1 MLFICFYNCCIIF
14 IFTFQHQRALKYT
27 KGYRG
32 RSKNCFSIAIRRL
45 QKAWQ
50 YAYRDRKTKKR
61 IWRTLWIQR
70 IQAGVRQYSIRYSRF
85 IRSLQYADVQ
95 LNRKVLSE
103 LAATEPFTFKA
114 IIDVTR
120 FQQQQYDDSIGEKS
134 RMKTNQEKDGKDDES
149 EDVHEAIG
157 PSEKVA

>member
-1 MLFICFYNCCIIF
+1 M
-14 IFTFQHQRALKYT
+14 KYT

-85 IRSLQYADVQ
+85 IRSLQYSHVS

-120 FQQQQYDDSIGEKS
+120 FQQQQYDEQQLRLNDNVGGGAGHSIAADS
-134 RMKTNQEKDGKDDES
+134 DDANE
-149 EDVHEAIG
+149 EIVV
-157 PSEKVA
+157 PSEKAA

>member
-1 MLFICFYNCCIIF
+1 M
-14 IFTFQHQRALKYT
+14 KYT

-85 IRSLQYADVQ
+85 IRSLQYSNVQ

-120 FQQQQYDDSIGEKS
+120 YQQQQYDDSQQHHQQKEHLRLNDIVGGAAGHVAES
-134 RMKTNQEKDGKDDES
+134 DDAVEGIVS
-149 EDVHEAIG
+149 
-157 PSEKVA
+157 SEKAA

>member
-1 MLFICFYNCCIIF
+1 MFLILDVFLFPS
-14 IFTFQHQRALKYT
+14 QHQRILKYT

-50 YAYRDRKTKKR
+50 YGYRDRKTKKR

-85 IRSLQYADVQ
+85 IRSLQYSDIQ

-120 FQQQQYDDSIGEKS
+120 YQQQQYDSNNAEVLRLKETTEG
-134 RMKTNQEKDGKDDES
+134 DGKEDEAV
-149 EDVHEAIG
+149 DVLEETA
-157 PSEKVA
+157 PVEKAA

>member
-1 MLFICFYNCCIIF
+1 
-14 IFTFQHQRALKYT
+14 
-27 KGYRG
+27 
-32 RSKNCFSIAIRRL
+32 L

-70 IQAGVRQYSIRYSRF
+70 IQGGVRQYSIRYSRF
-85 IRSLQYADVQ
+85 IRSLVYTNIQ

-120 FQQQQYDDSIGEKS
+120 CQQAQYDNERQQKKLSHGSHDDQEDTEESISLEK
-134 RMKTNQEKDGKDDES
+134 
-149 EDVHEAIG
+149 A
-157 PSEKVA
+157 A